1 MDKTICEL
9 FAGVGGFRLGFE
21 KANSGSHSGNQEHE
35 FNGQINAML
44 IILAIQWTKT
54 ENTTVVKIFLQ

>member
-21 KANSGSHSGNQEHE
+21 KANSGWKNSLVLTVGTRSTNSMGES
-35 FNGQINAML
+35 ML
-44 IILAIQWTKT
+44 C
-54 ENTTVVKIFLQ
+54 